1 MTIPADYAIQ
11 VRTKLVTC
19 PAINSFSIIEE
30 KLLPESGYIRLRASL
45 LNGDFLEA
53 AEYFA
58 LEGDQIVTRRY
69 RYQWMDKE
77 RKTLHKR
84 WDNVEHYPDLP
95 NFPHHIHMGEEGNVE
110 PGKPLSIVQLLDVLA
125 GEVISSQTSPA

>member
-1 MTIPADYAIQ
+1 MTMPADYAIQ

-19 PAINSFSIIEE
+19 PAVNSFSITEE

-45 LNGDFLEA
+45 INGDFLEA

-58 LEGDQIVTRRY
+58 LEGDKLVTRRY

-77 RKTLHKR
+77 RRTLRKR

-95 NFPHHIHMGEEGNVE
+95 NFPHHVHIGEERNVE
-110 PGKPLSIVQLLDVLA
+110 PGEPLSIAQLLDVLT
-125 GEVISSQTSPA
+125 GEIISS

>member
-58 LEGDQIVTRRY
+58 LEGD
-69 RYQWMDKE
+69 
-77 RKTLHKR
+77 
-84 WDNVEHYPDLP
+84 
-95 NFPHHIHMGEEGNVE
+95 
-110 PGKPLSIVQLLDVLA
+110 
-125 GEVISSQTSPA
+125 